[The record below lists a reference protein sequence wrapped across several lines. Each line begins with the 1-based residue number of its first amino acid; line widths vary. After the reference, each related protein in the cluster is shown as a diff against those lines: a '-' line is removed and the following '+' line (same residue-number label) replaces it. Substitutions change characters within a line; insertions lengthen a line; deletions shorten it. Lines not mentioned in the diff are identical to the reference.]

1 MKDEPMVKV
10 KRTDHIS
17 EVIASSN
24 YANHVR
30 GKAVCIVENTGN
42 GYIVR
47 FPAFSCVEQDY
58 FVCLD
63 YAQAYDL
70 IHGLSAFKAELG
82 FSENQ

>member
-1 MKDEPMVKV
+1 MSEPVVKV
-10 KRTDHIS
+10 KRKGDKAK
-17 EVIASSN
+17 VIASKN
-24 YANHVR
+24 YAPHVLN
-30 GKAVCIVENTGN
+30 KAVCIVENTGN